1 MKGLRWAVKNG
12 ESMKLWMDFW
22 LPSGRLRELVE
33 GPLSREEEKLTV
45 KQCFDENH
53 VWNPRSISFEL
64 LERVIN
70 TMKATPFSYDQ
81 HSVDILM
88 WAFSKNGSFSLQSAY
103 LLARGL
109 NPLNLDTMSFK
120 WVWKT
125 ETPPPPKKD
134 SVSHMALPS

>member
-22 LPSGRLRELVE
+22 LPSGRLREFVE

-70 TMKATPFSYDQ
+70 TIKANPFSYDQ
-81 HSVDILM
+81 HSVDILICH
-88 WAFSKNGSFSLQSAY
+88 SSGCGRPKP
-103 LLARGL
+103 LLL
-109 NPLNLDTMSFK
+109 
-120 WVWKT
+120 
-125 ETPPPPKKD
+125 
-134 SVSHMALPS
+134 